1 MYFENKAIGKI
12 KATLAIIFLVLLTL
26 GLTLPETAWARTNA
40 HKSTVLASLENIPE
54 SSHEATVEEAET
66 HEIEEHETEEHETEE
81 HEVEETK
88 VHEPHEIK
96 GTEIHEPEAEEHG
109 EEEHEMAEP
118 TGGLLSLGDIAL
130 AAAISVL
137 IVLAWKILEQYGK
150 RVKVRG

>member
-1 MYFENKAIGKI
+1 MYFKNKAIGKI

-66 HEIEEHETEEHETEE
+66 HEIEEHETEEHE
-81 HEVEETK
+81 VEETK
-88 VHEPHEIK
+88 VHEPHETK
-96 GTEIHEPEAEEHG
+96 GAEIHEPEAEEHG

-150 RVKVRG
+150 RVKARG

>member
-26 GLTLPETAWARTNA
+26 GFTLPATAWARTNA

-66 HEIEEHETEEHETEE
+66 HETEEHETEE

-88 VHEPHEIK
+88 VHEPHETK
-96 GTEIHEPEAEEHG
+96 GAEIHEPEAEELG